1 LFEAMVFPFVPRTS
15 SCVLP
20 VQVALGMP
28 AVAQVDAARLVPG
41 GTRTTQST
49 YAAPAVSEKLVHC
62 CNVVPDERG
71 PGGGGCG
78 WAGGGG
84 VVCEP
89 PGVMATTVVPVQTPE
104 AHFWRTTMSSGV
116 VVGLA

>member
-1 LFEAMVFPFVPRTS
+1 MVFPFVPRTA
-15 SCVLP
+15 SCVFP

-28 AVAQVDAARLVPG
+28 ADAQVEAARLVPG

-49 YAAPAVSEKLVHC
+49 YAAPAVSAKLVHC
-62 CNVVPDERG
+62 CNVVPDDRG

-89 PGVMATTVVPVQTPE
+89 PGVMATTVVPVHTPE